1 MKCPSCGA
9 AKLVHDTRDMPYT
22 YKDKGE
28 TTAIPAVPGDC
39 CSTSGEAVLGAEVA
53 ARVSAAVLA
62 WEIRSAGWLRAS
74 RLEQRRGRG
83 LCSATPN
90 RQTHG

>member
-22 YKDKGE
+22 YKDE
-28 TTAIPAVPGDC
+28 TTAIPAVHGDC

-53 ARVSAAVLA
+53 AR
-62 WEIRSAGWLRAS
+62 
-74 RLEQRRGRG
+74 LERRRGRG